1 MKTSSTYFYDNL
13 YLDRHKMYRDE
24 YNVLKSKGGANVKED
39 VKEGLAGLLFTI
51 AVSLEI
57 LAAVIWARM

>member
-1 MKTSSTYFYDNL
+1 
-13 YLDRHKMYRDE
+13 MYRDE

-57 LAAVIWARM
+57 LAAVIWTRM